1 MASVDMRT
9 PVRRPW
15 DRARFYWIHGRQLP
29 SVTTV
34 LEVIAKPALGPWY
47 AKEERRQLETAL
59 LEVLVQ
65 QGPADREAYKAFVLE
80 QLAGA
85 ITGVKAADRARELAA
100 TIGTAVHAGIE
111 WHLRTQLGEDA
122 GAEPLLP
129 EAAAWA
135 VESWKDWA
143 KSVALEP
150 LALERVVYCEDCG
163 YAGTLD
169 LYARVKGIPTVL
181 DWKTGR
187 AIYPEALLQA
197 RVSAALAALPR
208 GPEPSPPGERFR
220 RAVLSAMPDI
230 DAMEVA
236 ERFFALGAQV
246 VGSPHPVAIFLAGC
260 RECLAEW
267 EVQAARG
274 RRAPAAPPE
283 DRSGR
288 HDGTAPS
295 PPLRSD
301 RTPPVR
307 PRGQNGSCGN
317 GHGGH

>member
-1 MASVDMRT
+1 MALLGTRT

-29 SVTTV
+29 SVTTI

-65 QGPADREAYKAFVLE
+65 PGPADREAYKTFVLE
-80 QLAGA
+80 QLAEA
-85 ITGVKAADRARELAA
+85 ITGVKAADRAREQAA

-129 EAAAWA
+129 EPAAWA

-163 YAGTLD
+163 YAGTMD
-169 LYARVKGIPTVL
+169 LYARVKGIPTIL

-187 AIYPEALLQA
+187 AIYPEALLQNVAYRHAAA
-197 RVSAALAALPR
+197 RLGMPAGQGLIVRLPKRLDDPAWEAMAVPATITVDEFLAALR
-208 GPEPSPPGERFR
+208 LWQWQR
-220 RAVLSAMPDI
+220 RMDGKG
-230 DAMEVA
+230 DG
-236 ERFFALGAQV
+236 R
-246 VGSPHPVAIFLAGC
+246 
-260 RECLAEW
+260 
-267 EVQAARG
+267 AAR
-274 RRAPAAPPE
+274 
-283 DRSGR
+283 
-288 HDGTAPS
+288 
-295 PPLRSD
+295 
-301 RTPPVR
+301 
-307 PRGQNGSCGN
+307 
-317 GHGGH
+317 